1 MAVDA
6 KRNLVID
13 ILALGAYAVV
23 ANPVFTGI
31 AVHEWAGLGLVVV
44 FLVHTAAHVD
54 WAVDAVRTAYRDPS
68 WVRRGNLVLDA
79 LIVVGFMVATV
90 SGLMVSGTVLQV
102 LGLYAPGYFFW
113 DPLHAIAAK
122 LLLALLVVHV
132 AVHARWIVRMAR
144 KGKGDDELD

>member
-1 MAVDA
+1 M
-6 KRNLVID
+6 
-13 ILALGAYAVV
+13 
-23 ANPVFTGI
+23 
-31 AVHEWAGLGLVVV
+31 
-44 FLVHTAAHVD
+44 
-54 WAVDAVRTAYRDPS
+54 
-68 WVRRGNLVLDA
+68 LDA

-102 LGLYAPGYFFW
+102 LGLYVPGYFFW

>member
-6 KRNLVID
+6 KKNLVID

-54 WAVDAVRTAYRDPS
+54 
-68 WVRRGNLVLDA
+68 
-79 LIVVGFMVATV
+79 
-90 SGLMVSGTVLQV
+90 
-102 LGLYAPGYFFW
+102 
-113 DPLHAIAAK
+113 
-122 LLLALLVVHV
+122 
-132 AVHARWIVRMAR
+132 
-144 KGKGDDELD
+144 

>member
-1 MAVDA
+1 M
-6 KRNLVID
+6 
-13 ILALGAYAVV
+13 
-23 ANPVFTGI
+23 
-31 AVHEWAGLGLVVV
+31 
-44 FLVHTAAHVD
+44 
-54 WAVDAVRTAYRDPS
+54 
-68 WVRRGNLVLDA
+68 DA